1 MNIFQKVGAEN
12 SGNEGDDFMK
22 GLDRILA
29 EQECLEWIE
38 KRLKAM
44 TRAGFLESWEEDGRT
59 VYRGLGNPIPPR
71 DELEPILEMF
81 MQDDEIDID
90 GRSSKEDSD
99 DN

>member
-12 SGNEGDDFMK
+12 SGNEGDGFMK
-22 GLDRILA
+22 ELDRILA

-44 TRAGFLESWEEDGRT
+44 ARAGFLESWEEDDRT
-59 VYRGLGNPIPPR
+59 VYRGLGVPIPLR
-71 DELEPILEMF
+71 DVLEPILEMF
-81 MQDDEIDID
+81 MHVDETDIE
-90 GRSSKEDSD
+90 GWSSKEGSD